1 MNFVQVA
8 ADRGIDLDKAILS
21 QRRARSRAQHKDRE
35 KTFPKPGCEHI
46 YGRRNYGRPF
56 TRWAGE
62 NRETK
67 LLRICQKAA
76 LRGKTGV
83 YQHCWLALNHLKTA

>member
-1 MNFVQVA
+1 MNFTQAA

-21 QRRARSRAQHKDRE
+21 QRRARSRALHRDRE
-35 KTFPKPGCEHI
+35 KTFPKPGSENL
-46 YGRRNYGRPF
+46 YGRKYYGRPF

-62 NRETK
+62 HRETK
-67 LLRICQKAA
+67 LTRICQKAA

-83 YQHCWLALNHLKTA
+83 YVACWLELNHLAK